1 MLPDLQH
8 DNDDTC
14 GNTAY
19 SFEVT
24 TSQDGYNAGRSY
36 SFRTFVSADERDTWV
51 EFLRTVVRAAVE
63 LDRRTNPSISMYA
76 RIQWSG
82 KTFSESS
89 TVNVLISTI
98 ILSNF
103 VINMLQAEIQPKPG
117 SASER
122 TFKSLDIFFTLIYTT
137 ELIFLLIA
145 YGKKFWRDGWKI
157 FDFVVRQKA
166 SNALN
171 LTEM

>member
-63 LDRRTNPSISMYA
+63 LERRTNPSISMYA
-76 RIQWSG
+76 RIQWSV
-82 KTFSESS
+82 KAFFESS

-103 VINMLQAEIQPKPG
+103 AINMLQAEIQPKSG
-117 SASER
+117 SATER
-122 TFKSLDIFFTLIYTT
+122 TFKYLDIFFTLVYTT

-145 YGKKFWRDGWKI
+145 YGKKFWIDGWKI
-157 FDFVVRQKA
+157 FDFVVRQQESKA
-166 SNALN
+166 LS